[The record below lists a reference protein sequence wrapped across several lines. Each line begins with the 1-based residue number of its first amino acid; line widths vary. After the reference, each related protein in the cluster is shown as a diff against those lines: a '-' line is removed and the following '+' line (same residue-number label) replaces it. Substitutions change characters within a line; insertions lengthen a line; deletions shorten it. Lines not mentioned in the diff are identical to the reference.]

1 MLLNVAINLASGEL
15 DNGMTVST
23 GITLWNAGNALNNDG
38 GEGSITLAGSF
49 GSLSVGD
56 VAGPLDALDGVAVA
70 TPENDLSNG
79 QGADMALRY
88 DLPTFVEGLTLH
100 VGMSAENG
108 GDAGVMSD
116 ATGFGAS
123 YSVAGFKV
131 FAGTESAKAGVQAQA
146 NATATAAAVSGEVA
160 SDFDTTGYGVAYSMG
175 GFTVGYNTSEKKFD
189 VASRQDQ
196 NTELSGFSAG
206 YAAGNFSV
214 AINTSD
220 KEVNNATVEET
231 QTVGAAYNMGGGVK
245 VYAASTSNDKGTAAD
260 ENTVGISFSF

>member
-1 MLLNVAINLASGEL
+1 
-15 DNGMTVST
+15 MTVST